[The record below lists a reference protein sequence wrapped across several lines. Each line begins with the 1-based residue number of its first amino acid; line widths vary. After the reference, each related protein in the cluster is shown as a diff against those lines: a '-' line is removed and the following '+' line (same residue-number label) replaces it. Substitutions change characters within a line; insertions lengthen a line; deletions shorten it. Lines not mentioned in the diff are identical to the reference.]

1 MSNPRIVIAG
11 GTGFVGK
18 ALINEF
24 KKDYEVVVF
33 GRSLRP
39 VAGARV
45 VKWDGHNPGDWCSEL
60 EGAKAVI
67 NLTGEPINQRKSPE
81 MVARVKSSR
90 IDSTVI
96 LANAIEKSA
105 IPPEVWI
112 NASAVG
118 IYGDTGEKETSEGGH
133 FGDPANLLVATC
145 TAWEEAFSM
154 RLLPS
159 TRKAILRIGVVLGRE
174 GGMLPVVTSLARKFL
189 GGRVGN
195 GKQYISWIH
204 QRDLARMMRWVIET
218 GQEGTFN
225 ATAPNPVTNEVFM
238 AQLRKAI
245 RAPFSPPAPEWGVR
259 LVLKLLGL
267 DPVLLLEGQRAVPAN
282 ALGRGFSFEFPTI
295 SGALRDLSR
304 YS

>member
-1 MSNPRIVIAG
+1 MNSPRIIIAG

-24 KKDYEVVVF
+24 RKDYEVVVF
-33 GRSLRP
+33 GRSVKSL
-39 VAGARV
+39 AGARMV
-45 VKWDGHNPGDWCSEL
+45 QWDGHNPGPWTAEL
-60 EGAKAVI
+60 EGAKALI

-96 LANAIEKSA
+96 IADAIEKSVN
-105 IPPEVWI
+105 PPEVWI

-118 IYGDTGEKETSEGGH
+118 IYGDTGDRETSEGGR
-133 FGDPANLLVATC
+133 FGDPKNFLVT
-145 TAWEEAFSM
+145 TGMAWEETFNI
-154 RLLPS
+154 RQLPK
-159 TRKAILRIGVVLGRE
+159 TRKAILRLGVVLGPE
-174 GGMLPVVTSLARKFL
+174 GGMLPVVTSLAKKFL
-189 GGRVGN
+189 GGRVGD

-225 ATAPNPVTNEVFM
+225 ATAPNPVNNEVFM

-282 ALGRGFSFEFPTI
+282 AMSRGFSFEFPTI
-295 SGALRDLSR
+295 SAALRDLSR
-304 YS
+304 